1 MDRLVRKMGAGAG
14 SGAGDSSARA
24 AHRGGGDGRSYTRT
38 GGEQGGRLR
47 LLRFPAVR
55 HMTGLSRSTIWRL
68 ERAKTFPRHVRLS
81 ANTVAWLE
89 DDIKDWIRQK
99 LAHEGV
105 SSHPV

>member
-1 MDRLVRKMGAGAG
+1 MDRKARKMDEGALGGAT
-14 SGAGDSSARA
+14 ARA
-24 AHRGGGDGRSYTRT
+24 AHRRSEDGPSETRPLET
-38 GGEQGGRLR
+38 GGRLR

-89 DDIKDWIRQK
+89 DDVRDWIRRK
-99 LAHEGV
+99 LE
-105 SSHPV
+105 

>member
-1 MDRLVRKMGAGAG
+1 MDRTVRKMGAGAG
-14 SGAGDSSARA
+14 RGVSESTVRA
-24 AHRGGGDGRSYTRT
+24 AHRGNGDGQPETRT
-38 GGEQGGRLR
+38 VESAGRLR

-68 ERAKTFPRHVRLS
+68 ERAQTFPRHVRLS

-99 LAHEGV
+99 LA
-105 SSHPV
+105 